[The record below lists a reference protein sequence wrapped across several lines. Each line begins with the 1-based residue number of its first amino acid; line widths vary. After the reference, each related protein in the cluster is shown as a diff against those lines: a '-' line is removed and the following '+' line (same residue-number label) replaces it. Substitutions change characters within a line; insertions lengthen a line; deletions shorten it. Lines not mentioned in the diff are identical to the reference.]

1 MDSNPID
8 GVGYFGTTY
17 VDAAAFVNVAPGLQV
32 TVDAVNI
39 TNEAEIEN
47 YSAYYRLYNKTQS
60 GTTVFLGVV
69 YKY

>member
-1 MDSNPID
+1 VAALVSAVAADPGLISSLTPAQQ
-8 GVGYFGTTY
+8 VR
-17 VDAAAFVNVAPGLQV
+17 VDAI
-32 TVDAVNI
+32 NI

-47 YSAYYRLYNKTQS
+47 YSAYYRLYNKMQS

>member
-1 MDSNPID
+1 M
-8 GVGYFGTTY
+8 
-17 VDAAAFVNVAPGLQV
+17 
-32 TVDAVNI
+32 TVEAINI

-47 YSAYYRLYNKTQS
+47 YSSYYRLYNKTQS

>member
-1 MDSNPID
+1 M
-8 GVGYFGTTY
+8 
-17 VDAAAFVNVAPGLQV
+17 NVAPGLQI
-32 TVDAVNI
+32 TVDAINI

-47 YSAYYRLYNKTQS
+47 YSAYHRLYNKTQS